1 MAKVM
6 IYIEDGG
13 GAQSA
18 HWVLSEY
25 NSTLFALQQV
35 EALFT
40 LLANPWYGNPDLD
53 AVRASVQ
60 AMKTSKHRKPVKN
73 GESQ

>member
-60 AMKTSKHRKPVKN
+60 AMKVRKHRKPNKN
-73 GESQ
+73 GEAT

>member
-1 MAKVM
+1 MPKVV
-6 IYIEDGG
+6 IYIEDEG
-13 GAQSA
+13 GARSA
-18 HWVLSEY
+18 HWVLSEH

-60 AMKTSKHRKPVKN
+60 AMKARKHRKPVKN
-73 GESQ
+73 GEAT